1 MKNKIK
7 IALFVLLIISIPGIS
22 FIYKEED
29 NNPKGKKHNSL
40 AIMIKENENGE
51 YIKSS
56 SKDIP
61 KGNYILNYEK
71 SYCKNNGKI
80 GNYDNVTGKVS
91 FSFIGS
97 DSCFFIF

>member
-7 IALFVLLIISIPGIS
+7 IALFVILIISILGIS

-56 SKDIP
+56 SKYFTITYAII
-61 KGNYILNYEK
+61 NFANICL
-71 SYCKNNGKI
+71 
-80 GNYDNVTGKVS
+80 
-91 FSFIGS
+91 
-97 DSCFFIF
+97 